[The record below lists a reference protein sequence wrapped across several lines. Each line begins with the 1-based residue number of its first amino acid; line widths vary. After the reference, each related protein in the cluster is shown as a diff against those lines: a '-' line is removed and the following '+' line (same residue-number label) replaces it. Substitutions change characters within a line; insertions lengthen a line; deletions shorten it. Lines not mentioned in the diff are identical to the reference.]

1 MKYSFFIVILFL
13 IPFEIAAQN
22 RQDMTIE
29 RIAIHSESL
38 RSQRNYESLINSK
51 NNNSLRE
58 EYLAQ
63 KTAKR
68 DKKIAENKKAQEDLS
83 LLNNELNTAKDSKDK
98 EKIQRKIDKLE
109 SKIKEN
115 ESFIKSAT
123 ETIEVLKIS
132 IESEKVEE
140 EAKTKKKDD

>member
-38 RSQRNYESLINSK
+38 RSQRNYESLRNSE

-109 SKIKEN
+109 SKIK
-115 ESFIKSAT
+115 
-123 ETIEVLKIS
+123 
-132 IESEKVEE
+132 
-140 EAKTKKKDD
+140 